1 MNNISLPNAELFNQ
15 PLRPE
20 NNLSSFAYTN
30 AILRASNRL
39 SNIVLHSW
47 TLEDT
52 VILGLKDQRLPHLTS
67 ALNYLKENQLHYFMR
82 NSGGLAVVSDSGILN
97 FSIFLPW
104 HLLGQELSITA
115 AYQVMTSIVQNA
127 FPELTI
133 ETGEITHSYC
143 PGSFDLSVN
152 GQKIGG
158 MSQRRNKDGVVVMLY
173 LSVNGPQM
181 LRGELIRNFYSQG
194 LKNEVNKWHFPDV
207 WPTAMTTLEELLH
220 TKISLEEANDR
231 LINTVTKASQ
241 PALQQTM
248 WSPEFITFLG
258 QELSSIERLQDRLK
272 KTEEN

>member
-30 AILRASNRL
+30 AILRASNQL

-67 ALNYLKENQLHYFMR
+67 ALNYLKEKQLHYFMR

-258 QELSSIERLQDRLK
+258 QELSSIGRLQDRLK